1 MSLKNVPLLFFLGAS
16 RLLYLVHLSFPFVY
30 LFTPSFSFSF
40 FFTFT
45 CWDSS
50 SLTKTMGSFLFF
62 LCIDARESLRNSK
75 HRLISSHTFLLFLHS
90 LYISNCW
97 YMLNMHTNIVIV
109 LQLERQGEVWEREIE
124 RFFEGENEGHTCNCL
139 MSACST
145 PCPHADKHNH
155 CILHLKSVE

>member
-1 MSLKNVPLLFFLGAS
+1 MSLKNVPLLFFSGCFKVALS
-16 RLLYLVHLSFPFVY
+16 RTPLISICLFIYTIFPIPFSLLLLVGILLLWRKQWVLSR
-30 LFTPSFSFSF
+30 
-40 FFTFT
+40 
-45 CWDSS
+45 
-50 SLTKTMGSFLFF
+50 FF

-97 YMLNMHTNIVIV
+97 YVEYAHKHCYSIS
-109 LQLERQGEVWEREIE
+109 QLERQGKVWERERE
-124 RFFEGENEGHTCNCL
+124 KFFEGESEGHTCNCL

-155 CILHLKSVE
+155 CIFI

>member
-1 MSLKNVPLLFFLGAS
+1 
-16 RLLYLVHLSFPFVY
+16 
-30 LFTPSFSFSF
+30 
-40 FFTFT
+40 
-45 CWDSS
+45 
-50 SLTKTMGSFLFF
+50 MGSFLFF

-124 RFFEGENEGHTCNCL
+124 RFFEGESEGHTCNCL

-155 CILHLKSVE
+155 CILHFHLISLESQVN